1 MKEWKER
8 VKSVD
13 ATKRTVGQRG
23 RQRKGEMNELR
34 RRRGKG
40 KTRMDYS
47 VRKKEKKRR
56 RKSLVVAKFRHF
68 FRWAFFFPFL
78 LSLSSAGGIQGPGI
92 SGRLDKKKRKKGPG
106 HPLEQ
111 PTRVAV
117 HPNTAQPE
125 RERLQPA
132 MMDIGTPS
140 LHPIS
145 ICSLSS
151 PYWLVPWLAHMTT
164 GKPRR

>member
-1 MKEWKER
+1 
-8 VKSVD
+8 
-13 ATKRTVGQRG
+13 
-23 RQRKGEMNELR
+23 MNELR

-40 KTRMDYS
+40 KTRVDYS
-47 VRKKEKKRR
+47 VGKKEKRR

-68 FRWAFFFPFL
+68 FSGLFSFL
-78 LSLSSAGGIQGPGI
+78 SLSLSSAGGIQGPGI

-132 MMDIGTPS
+132 MDIGTPS

-164 GKPRR
+164 GKPGR